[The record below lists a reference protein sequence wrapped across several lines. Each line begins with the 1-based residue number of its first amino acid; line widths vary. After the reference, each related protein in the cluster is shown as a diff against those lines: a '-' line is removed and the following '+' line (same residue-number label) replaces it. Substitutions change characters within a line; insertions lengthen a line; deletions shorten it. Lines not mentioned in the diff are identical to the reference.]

1 MKRLVLLLIS
11 VFVVMNGVFAQE
23 VEIEFLD
30 DCLFPVPL
38 GEIIGETM
46 DCGMLLVPQDRNEP
60 DGLWLE
66 IAFAVLYATNPD
78 PEPDPIVYLEGGPG
92 GSALSAIDYWAT
104 FYMRQNRDII
114 IFDQRGAGYSYPRLV
129 CDDIDEDNTDM
140 QALADC
146 RAQFEADG
154 VDLADFNTI
163 NNANDV
169 SDLMVTL
176 GYPEWNLFGV
186 SYGTRLALNIMRDFP
201 DGIRSVIIDA
211 VYPPVV
217 NAYEELPM
225 NGYRSFQQLFAD
237 CLADSACN
245 TAFPNLETRL
255 YALIDRLNATPI
267 ILADES
273 ELTGDGLADALFNF
287 FYDTTI
293 IPYLPLMI
301 DELDNGGQTILNALN
316 DGILPISD
324 EDTAYDPAMYLAEAM
339 LWELDEFDDD
349 IYYAFYDDLDAWDE
363 TRDGLGFII
372 ESYFDDV
379 DTLFGLLDE
388 LPDDQF
394 SRLYAMLYAEDVSDS
409 TGMYD
414 AFECFEEIPFNSVEQ
429 EALLSADLPPQFA
442 SFIAMQAQV
451 DSCLVWQSGIPPQ
464 SETEAVYSDI
474 PTLVLSGS
482 YDPITPPAWGLV
494 AAQTLSNSTAIEFPA
509 IGHGAVDSA
518 DCPSAIALAFIENP
532 TAPIDTSCVAT
543 MRVQFVTEMPDLSEF
558 EE

>member
-1 MKRLVLLLIS
+1 MKRFVLLLIS
-11 VFVVMNGVFAQE
+11 VFVVMNGIIAQE
-23 VEIEFLD
+23 AEIEFLD
-30 DCLFPVPL
+30 DCLFPIPL
-38 GEIIGETM
+38 GEILGETM
-46 DCGMLLVPQDRNEP
+46 ACGVLFVPQDRAEP

-66 IAFAVLYATNPD
+66 IAFAVLYATNPA
-78 PEPDPIVYLEGGPG
+78 PAPDPIVYLEGGPG

-104 FYMRQNRDII
+104 FYMRQNRDMII
-114 IFDQRGAGYSYPRLV
+114 LDQRGAGYSYPRLV
-129 CDDIDEDNTDM
+129 CDNVDEDNADM

-163 NNANDV
+163 NNAHDV
-169 SDLMVTL
+169 YDLMVAL
-176 GYPEWNLFGV
+176 DYPEWNLFGV

-201 DGIRSVIIDA
+201 QGVRSVIIDG

-255 YALIDRLNATPI
+255 YTLIDRLNATPI

-301 DELDNGGQTILNALN
+301 DELDNGGQSIINALN
-316 DGILPISD
+316 DGILPIWD
-324 EDTAYDPAMYLAEAM
+324 VDAPDDPAMNLADAM
-339 LWELDEFDDD
+339 LWELEEFDDD
-349 IYYAFYDDLDAWDE
+349 VYNAVYDDLDAWTG
-363 TRDGLGFII
+363 TRDELATII

-414 AFECFEEIPFNSVEQ
+414 ALECFDEIPFNSVEQ

-451 DSCLVWQSGIPPQ
+451 DSCVVWQSGIPPQ

-532 TAPIDTSCVAT
+532 TAPVDTSCVAT
-543 MRVQFVTEMPDLSEF
+543 MRVQFVTNMPDLSEF
-558 EE
+558 DE